1 MIILEIYPNE
11 NYVNDLKYII
21 QYNRV
26 ICPGILLGICPE
38 TESSFLEH
46 LKGILLISGS
56 YFLLDCES

>member
-1 MIILEIYPNE
+1 MIISEIYPNE

-26 ICPGILLGICPE
+26 ICRLLGICPE

-46 LKGILLISGS
+46 LKKILLISDS